1 MPQIGSGK
9 LVKEEAGKTLCQ
21 PLSHA
26 LRVRILEVANERAIS
41 PIQFVNEELQPK
53 GVVFKNPQHAMSH
66 VSYHFRE
73 LEKAGCL
80 YVVEEIGRRGAIEH
94 VYVGKV
100 TLSSDEFEQL
110 SKEERSD
117 LSRVG
122 LQGFIARADSSLWT
136 DTFDKRKDRHLTWM
150 PLFLDEQAWTEVTEA
165 LDTCFG
171 TVQRI
176 QAEAADRLDEDEEVP
191 VPATVALFGFESP
204 PPSKPRA
211 SRDD

>member
-1 MPQIGSGK
+1 
-9 LVKEEAGKTLCQ
+9 
-21 PLSHA
+21 
-26 LRVRILEVANERAIS
+26 
-41 PIQFVNEELQPK
+41 
-53 GVVFKNPQHAMSH
+53 MSH

-110 SKEERSD
+110 SKEERSN

-150 PLFLDEQAWTEVTEA
+150 PLFLDEQAWGEVMEA

-176 QAEAADRLDEDEEVP
+176 QDEADERRNDDEDVS

-204 PPSKPRA
+204 PPTKPRA
-211 SRDD
+211 SSAE

>member
-1 MPQIGSGK
+1 VARTGSEK
-9 LVKEEAGKTLCQ
+9 LVKEESGKTLCQ

-41 PIQFVNEELQPK
+41 PVQFVNEELQPK
-53 GVVFKNPQHAMSH
+53 GIVFKSPQHPMSH

-80 YVVEEIGRRGAIEH
+80 YVIETIQRRGAIEH

-100 TLSSDEFEQL
+100 TLTTDEFEKL

-122 LQGFIARADSSLWT
+122 LQGFIARADSSMWT
-136 DTFDKRKDRHLTWM
+136 DTFDKRKDRFLAWM
-150 PLFLDEQAWTEVTEA
+150 PLALDEQAWREVIQA
-165 LDTCFG
+165 LDVCFE
-171 TVQRI
+171 TVRKI
-176 QAEAADRLDEDEEVP
+176 QIDAGDRLEENEDPP
-191 VPATVALFGFESP
+191 VPATMALFGFESP
-204 PPSKPRA
+204 PPTKPPA
-211 SRDD
+211 APED